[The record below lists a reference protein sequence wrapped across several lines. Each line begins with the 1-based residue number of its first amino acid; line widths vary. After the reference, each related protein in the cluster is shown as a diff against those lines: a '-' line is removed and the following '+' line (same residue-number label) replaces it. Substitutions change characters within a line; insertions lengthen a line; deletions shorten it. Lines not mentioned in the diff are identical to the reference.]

1 MTSSPSSNT
10 SLTTSARSTYNNP
23 NSIFVL
29 TGDLNRLNTS
39 ELQTNWGLEQIVNIP
54 THNDNIL
61 DQFITNTPDQFV
73 VQFAQSLVNT
83 KHKALI
89 INSKADW
96 AQAVACP
103 QRTTITI
110 FDYTPLISCLLRQAL
125 VNFNWGGII
134 AVINCRTD
142 SIDNIYNDFI
152 NIIKWHINS
161 IVPVRKISM
170 RERDPSY
177 ITPRIKIL
185 LRKRNKL
192 RRAGKIEQADY
203 IAVKVNP

>member
-1 MTSSPSSNT
+1 M
-10 SLTTSARSTYNNP
+10 
-23 NSIFVL
+23 
-29 TGDLNRLNTS
+29 
-39 ELQTNWGLEQIVNIP
+39 
-54 THNDNIL
+54 
-61 DQFITNTPDQFV
+61 
-73 VQFAQSLVNT
+73 
-83 KHKALI
+83 
-89 INSKADW
+89 
-96 AQAVACP
+96 
-103 QRTTITI
+103 
-110 FDYTPLISCLLRQAL
+110 SCLLRQAL

-134 AVINCRTD
+134 AAIDCGTD

-192 RRAGKIEQADY
+192 RRAGKIEEADY
-203 IAVKVNP
+203 IAVKVNPLIAHNRSTALAGSSNADAKQLCGLLKRTGTLGANKQTVFNIYPNQINDYFANIATDHDYDRSAVIKAALRAPHHATNFVKYTRDS